1 MGIIERNVGIIATAG
16 IFVGLF
22 GGSYLSFMENFVVLG
37 LCLVLVIAFLKIEF
51 KDVTHSLTNSLWP
64 VIFSVLK
71 LIVAPLLVFFLTSF
85 FLREYQIGFILLAAT
100 PAAMATSS
108 LLLIFGGDAKIGLIV
123 SVLTNLFAP
132 FILPFIL
139 FFTLGKEIEID
150 VFSMLSFLLLIIFVP
165 LLASLLIKRV
175 STKLTNLIK
184 ARSTAITAL
193 IFFLFNIGIVAP
205 FSHYIFSDL
214 KNSLLAFLAVVFL
227 SFFFHLM
234 AFVINFRSG
243 KKTLLV
249 SIIVLA
255 YFNTGLSVVLA
266 KQYFGPETVLLTV
279 MYEFVWNIGLIPLQ
293 MFFAK
298 KPEALYNPAAN

>member
-1 MGIIERNVGIIATAG
+1 M
-16 IFVGLF
+16 GLF

-37 LCLVLVIAFLKIEF
+37 LGLVLVIAFLKIEF
-51 KDVTHSLTNSLWP
+51 KEVTHSLTTSLWP

-108 LLLIFGGDAKIGLIV
+108 LLLILGGDAKIGLIV
-123 SVLTNLFAP
+123 SVLTNLLAP
-132 FILPFIL
+132 FILPFVL
-139 FFTLGKEIEID
+139 FYTLGKEVEINVLD
-150 VFSMLSFLLLIIFVP
+150 MLSFLALIIFIP
-165 LLASLLIKRV
+165 LLASLLIKKG

-184 ARSTAITAL
+184 KRSTAITAL
-193 IFFLFNIGIVAP
+193 IFFFFNIGIVAP
-205 FSHYIFSDL
+205 FSQYIFSDIR
-214 KNSLLAFLAVVFL
+214 KSLLAFLAVVLL

-234 AFVINFRSG
+234 AFAINFRSG
-243 KKTLLV
+243 KKLLLV